1 MSRSAALLLLLAA
14 LGLIVIVAPRSAEVP
29 SSGSTATRPPS
40 ASARSLAPSAA
51 ATLPRLGAPA
61 PSPSVSADA
70 LAAVP
75 AACRSAVRGTV
86 FADGSVAQRAGAA
99 QQWMD
104 AHHGQQA
111 SVVVTDDIVTDA
123 AVRGAAG
130 QPVRDVRVAI
140 EQSGFRLSATAV
152 FIGTFPIRALLAPSA
167 SAGVLRMDVRE
178 LDTDG
183 MPGFF
188 RGSVQDAIAG
198 AADPS
203 AWGIRMR
210 VLGVATANGCAVI
223 WGTA

>member
-1 MSRSAALLLLLAA
+1 MPRSVALVLLVLVV
-14 LGLIVIVAPRSAEVP
+14 GLIVVVAPRGSDVASTPAPTARTGTPTATVARPTSTPVP
-29 SSGSTATRPPS
+29 SAT
-40 ASARSLAPSAA
+40 
-51 ATLPRLGAPA
+51 
-61 PSPSVSADA
+61 ADA
-70 LAAVP
+70 LVAVP
-75 AACRSAVRGTV
+75 PACRALVRGEA
-86 FADGSVAQRAGAA
+86 FADGSVSQRAGSA

-104 AHHGQQA
+104 AHRGQVA

-123 AVRGAAG
+123 AVRGSQG
-130 QPVRDVRVAI
+130 QPVRDVRVTI
-140 EQSGFRLSATAV
+140 EPAGFRMSATAV

-167 SAGVLRMDVRE
+167 VNGALRMDVRE

-210 VLGVATANGCAVI
+210 VQGVATATGCAVV

>member
-1 MSRSAALLLLLAA
+1 MPRSAALVL
-14 LGLIVIVAPRSAEVP
+14 LGLIVGLVVVVSPRRSDVASTPVPTARPETSAPVL
-29 SSGSTATRPPS
+29 ARPTTTP
-40 ASARSLAPSAA
+40 APSA
-51 ATLPRLGAPA
+51 TT
-61 PSPSVSADA
+61 DA

-75 AACRSAVRGTV
+75 SACRALVRGDA
-86 FADGSVAQRAGAA
+86 FADGSVSQRAGSA

-104 AHHGQQA
+104 SHRGQVA

-123 AVRGAAG
+123 AVRGSQG
-130 QPVRDVRVAI
+130 QPVRDLRVTI
-140 EQSGFRLSATAV
+140 EPAGFRLSATAV

-167 SAGVLRMDVRE
+167 VNGALRMDVRD

-188 RGSVQDAIAG
+188 RGSVQDAIVG

-210 VLGVATANGCAVI
+210 VQGVATASGCAVV